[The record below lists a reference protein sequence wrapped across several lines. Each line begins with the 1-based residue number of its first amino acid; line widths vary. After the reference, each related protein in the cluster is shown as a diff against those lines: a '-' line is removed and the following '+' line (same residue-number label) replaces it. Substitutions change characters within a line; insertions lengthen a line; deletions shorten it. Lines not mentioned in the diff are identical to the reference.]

1 MSGLACVLWWLVL
14 GALLGWLASW
24 LIGRMLRSEMPA
36 PRVVEKIV
44 DRPVEKIVEK
54 IVDRPVEKIVEKIVE
69 RPVDRVVE
77 TVVEKQVERIIDRPV
92 DNPALLAQIASLT
105 AAAALVPSLRAQL
118 DGANRELNALRAPTW
133 PAIDIQAAK
142 AAGFAISGEDDLKIV
157 EGIGP
162 KIEQLL
168 HASGVKTFSQLA
180 QTSVARLRE
189 ILDAAGPHY
198 RISDPTTWPEQ
209 SLLCA
214 KNEWSALKTLQDSL
228 TAGRR

>member
-24 LIGRMLRSEMPA
+24 LIGRALRSPL
-36 PRVVEKIV
+36 PPPKVVEHRV
-44 DRPVEKIVEK
+44 EVPVEKIVER
-54 IVDRPVEKIVEKIVE
+54 IVEVPVERVIETVVE
-69 RPVDRVVE
+69 RPVDR
-77 TVVEKQVERIIDRPV
+77 IIDRPI
-92 DNPALLAQIASLT
+92 DNPALLAQVAALST
-105 AAAALVPSLRAQL
+105 AAALVPQLQEELARAR
-118 DGANRELNALRAPTW
+118 AELARRQAAQW
-133 PAIDIQAAK
+133 PAIDIAAAK
-142 AAGFAISGEDDLKIV
+142 AAGFVISGDDDLKVV

-168 HASGVKTFSQLA
+168 HAAGIRRFHELA
-180 QTSVARLRE
+180 EASVMRLRE

-198 RISDPTTWPEQ
+198 RIADPSTWPEQ

-214 KNEWSALKTLQDSL
+214 RNEWAALKALQDAL